1 MKKKLKKKNIV
12 YIIGGLGLIGKVLV
26 NAFLKKK
33 NKVVVFDIEEKSNSK
48 KFKYESIENLDLK
61 SIEKKLKLTF
71 KKFGTPQ
78 ILINASYPKTRDWD
92 TNSFSK
98 VKLSSYS
105 KNIELHLNSFVWIS
119 KIVADQMIKK
129 KIKNGSIINLAS
141 IYGILGQDPSLYKN
155 INSMSESLTYPVIK
169 GGIINS
175 CKSMAAYYAKFNIRV
190 NCVSPGGI
198 FDNQNKKFVERYIK
212 KTPLNRMGTTNDLVG
227 PILFLASEDSNYIT
241 GINLVVD
248 GGYSII

>member
-1 MKKKLKKKNIV
+1 ML
-12 YIIGGLGLIGKVLV
+12 
-26 NAFLKKK
+26 FR
-33 NKVVVFDIEEKSNSK
+33 S
-48 KFKYESIENLDLK
+48 
-61 SIEKKLKLTF
+61 
-71 KKFGTPQ
+71 
-78 ILINASYPKTRDWD
+78 
-92 TNSFSK
+92 
-98 VKLSSYS
+98 
-105 KNIELHLNSFVWIS
+105 
-119 KIVADQMIKK
+119 
-129 KIKNGSIINLAS
+129 
-141 IYGILGQDPSLYKN
+141 
-155 INSMSESLTYPVIK
+155 
-169 GGIINS
+169 NS

>member
-33 NKVVVFDIEEKSNSK
+33 NKGVVFDIEEKSNSK

>member
-1 MKKKLKKKNIV
+1 
-12 YIIGGLGLIGKVLV
+12 
-26 NAFLKKK
+26 
-33 NKVVVFDIEEKSNSK
+33 
-48 KFKYESIENLDLK
+48 
-61 SIEKKLKLTF
+61 
-71 KKFGTPQ
+71 
-78 ILINASYPKTRDWD
+78 
-92 TNSFSK
+92 
-98 VKLSSYS
+98 LSSYS

>member
-1 MKKKLKKKNIV
+1 M
-12 YIIGGLGLIGKVLV
+12 V